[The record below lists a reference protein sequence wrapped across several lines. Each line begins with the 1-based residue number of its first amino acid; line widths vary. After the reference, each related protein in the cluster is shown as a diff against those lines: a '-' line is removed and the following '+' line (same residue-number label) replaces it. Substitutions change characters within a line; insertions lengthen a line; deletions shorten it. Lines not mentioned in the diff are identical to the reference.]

1 MTLLSGFRGAKR
13 RKSQI
18 YKCDWFKLPNKEG
31 VDETKQILL
40 DKNGV
45 AVLDDEYFKK
55 GMDPMLIDMKLFA
68 PSSVGNQ
75 EEQNN
80 STNTAIRVILSFL

>member
-1 MTLLSGFRGAKR
+1 
-13 RKSQI
+13 
-18 YKCDWFKLPNKEG
+18 
-31 VDETKQILL
+31 
-40 DKNGV
+40 V